1 MTKRVTGLESFVAER
16 VSVARELRGFNKREL
31 AKRLGLAESSYNPYE
46 LKRIPF
52 TLAMLERLVPILE
65 MPLEWFLGVGELSDG
80 ESHLIA
86 QYRKADPL
94 RRQMLLGI
102 IDTIIRGPDNA

>member
-52 TLAMLERLVPILE
+52 TLAMLERLVPK
-65 MPLEWFLGVGELSDG
+65 PKRWPARPVNGTNGTS
-80 ESHLIA
+80 
-86 QYRKADPL
+86 KNP
-94 RRQMLLGI
+94 RRSG
-102 IDTIIRGPDNA
+102 